1 MVIQQ
6 YLEDFSSELTK
17 ILIQEIE
24 NGNEIVETYKGWP
37 NQNTIIVILK
47 KPFIKEYKIKN
58 IEFRNVNDIHYWKD
72 EYFDS
77 STNHLLACKF

>member
-6 YLEDFSSELTK
+6 NLEDFSSELTK

-24 NGNEIVETYKGWP
+24 NGNEIVETSKGWP
-37 NQNTIIVILK
+37 NQNAIIVILK

-58 IEFRNVNDIHYWKD
+58 VEFRNINDIHYWKD
-72 EYFDS
+72 EYYDS

>member
-6 YLEDFSSELTK
+6 NLEDFSSELTK

-24 NGNEIVETYKGWP
+24 NGNEIVETSKGWP
-37 NQNTIIVILK
+37 NQNGIIVILK
-47 KPFIKEYKIKN
+47 KPFIKKYKIKN
-58 IEFRNVNDIHYWKD
+58 VEFRNINDIRYWKD
-72 EYFDS
+72 EYYDI